1 MMKREKVET
10 IDRITHGT
18 LDHITK
24 ELIWELVDQGYTYK
38 ETREYFQMKHLDILR
53 SLMDIHI
60 QYWGDYSIQMI
71 KDTKKDAEQK
81 HWEDLTTH
89 NERFTD

>member
-1 MMKREKVET
+1 MMKREKVQT

-24 ELIWELVDQGYTYK
+24 ELIWELVDQGYTQE
-38 ETREYFQMKHLDILR
+38 ETREYFQAKHLDILR
-53 SLMDIHI
+53 SVKDIHE
-60 QYWGDYSIQMI
+60 QYWGDTSVDW

>member
-1 MMKREKVET
+1 MMKREKVQE

-18 LDHITK
+18 LDHITQD
-24 ELIWELVDQGYTYK
+24 LIWELIDQGYTYE

-53 SLMDIHI
+53 SVKDIHE
-60 QYWGDYSIQMI
+60 QYWGDASDDW

-81 HWEDLTTH
+81 HWENLTTH